1 MILLKDRTIR
11 KLTLAFSMLDN
22 FSKENLKF
30 NKVGKNVK
38 DEDGR
43 NLS

>member
-1 MILLKDRTIR
+1 MIK
-11 KLTLAFSMLDN
+11 KLTLAFSVLDN

-38 DEDGR
+38 DEDR
-43 NLS
+43 INFS